1 VTQPVLIDLPAAL
14 LIHQEQIET
23 FGGIHGI
30 RDRNLLESAI
40 GQARHTLEYTGDI
53 HETAAQ
59 YAYSIA
65 RNHPFLDGNKR
76 TAAACMLVFL
86 DLNAL
91 PLPYVPDDIFSWIMQ
106 TASGKL
112 SRKELAEHLR
122 SG

>member
-1 VTQPVLIDLPAAL
+1 LTEPVLIDQPAAL

-23 FGGIHGI
+23 FGGTQGI
-30 RDRNLLESAI
+30 RDRNLLEPAL
-40 GQARHTLEYTGDI
+40 GQARHTLKYTGDI

-65 RNHPFLDGNKR
+65 RNHPILDGNKR
-76 TAAACMLVFL
+76 TAAACILVFL
-86 DLNAL
+86 DLNTL
-91 PLPYVPDDIFSWIMQ
+91 PLPYAADDIFDWIMQ

-112 SRKELAEHLR
+112 SRKELAGHLR